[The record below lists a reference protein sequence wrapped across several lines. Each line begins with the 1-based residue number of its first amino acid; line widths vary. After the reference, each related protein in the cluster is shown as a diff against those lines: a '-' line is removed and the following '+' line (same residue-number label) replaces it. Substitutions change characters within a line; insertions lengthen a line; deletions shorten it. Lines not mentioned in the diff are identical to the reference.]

1 MWRDMGSASDPF
13 SAHPHALEPREA
25 AAMLEAGRLQMID
38 LLEPG
43 EGPAPTVA
51 GARNVPLSA
60 LASEA
65 MTLDHD
71 RPVAFLSGRGRSA
84 ALAAHAC
91 RSVGIIAHPVEGGV
105 VAWIEAELPVE
116 RG

>member
-1 MWRDMGSASDPF
+1 MTGTSDPF
-13 SAHPHALEPREA
+13 GAHPHALEPREA
-25 AAMLEAGRLQMID
+25 AKLLEAGRLQLID

-43 EGPAPTVA
+43 ERPAPTVA

-71 RPVAFLSGRGRSA
+71 RPIAFISGRGRSA
-84 ALAAHAC
+84 TLAAHAC
-91 RSVGIIAHPVEGGV
+91 RSVGIIAHPVQGGV
-105 VAWIEAELPVE
+105 LAWIEAELPVE
-116 RG
+116 RQE